1 MYNQIIEVA
10 KKVSPLKILLPLLGI
25 LLLVSCIYTVDQTE
39 YAVVTTFGKPNEH
52 PISSGL
58 KFKMPYPIQSVKKL
72 SKETFSTAFG
82 YSVKVTGEEVFNE
95 EETKM
100 ITGDENIIMVDLE
113 VQWKIADPVA
123 YLYNTSN
130 PRSILLN
137 ATSSALRSVVGSS
150 MVDDVLTD
158 GRTKITSDIRENLT
172 NAVNEYNLG
181 ISIVNV
187 NLQDVDLPTAEV
199 DQAFKAVTDAREE
212 RITTINLAQKYRN
225 ERENE
230 VMGERDALLSKAEAT
245 KVAIVEKAKGDTAKF
260 EAIFSEY
267 EKNKGITRQ
276 RLIIETLEQTLKDAK
291 LYITD
296 GSDGILKH
304 LPLEAFKGGN

>member
-1 MYNQIIEVA
+1 VQNQLLEKI
-10 KKVSPLKILLPLLGI
+10 KKASVLKIVLAILVVI
-25 LLLVSCIYTVDQTE
+25 LLSNCVYTVDQTE
-39 YAVVTTFGKPNEH
+39 YAIVTTFGKPNIQ
-52 PISSGL
+52 PITSGL
-58 KFKMPYPIQSVKKL
+58 KFKLPYPIQSVKKL
-72 SKETFSTAFG
+72 SKETFSTTFG
-82 YSVKVTGEEVFNE
+82 YSVKVGGEEVFNE

-123 YLYNTSN
+123 YLFNTSN
-130 PRSILLN
+130 PRVILLN

-158 GRTKITSDIRENLT
+158 GRTKITNDIRENLT
-172 NAVNEYNLG
+172 NAVDDYKLG
-181 ISIVNV
+181 VSIVNV
-187 NLQDVDLPTAEV
+187 NLQDVDLPTLEV

-230 VMGERDALLSKAEAT
+230 VMGEKDALLSKAEAT
-245 KVAIVEKAKGDTAKF
+245 KVAIVERAKGDTAKF

-267 EKNKGITRQ
+267 ENNKNVTRQ
-276 RLIIETLEQTLKDAK
+276 RLVIEALEEALKDAK
-291 LYITD
+291 LYITGGTD
-296 GSDGILKH
+296 GVLKH
-304 LPLEAFKGGN
+304 LPLEAFKGGE

>member
-1 MYNQIIEVA
+1 
-10 KKVSPLKILLPLLGI
+10 LLSNC
-25 LLLVSCIYTVDQTE
+25 VYTVDQTE
-39 YAVVTTFGKPNEH
+39 YAIVTTFGKPNTQ
-52 PISSGL
+52 PITSGL
-58 KFKMPYPIQSVKKL
+58 KFKLPYPIQSVKKL
-72 SKETFSTAFG
+72 SKETFSTTFG
-82 YSVKVTGEEVFNE
+82 YSTNLSGEEIFNE

-123 YLYNTSN
+123 YLFNTSN
-130 PRSILLN
+130 PRVILLN

-158 GRTKITSDIRENLT
+158 GRTKITNDIRENLT
-172 NAVNEYNLG
+172 NAVSNYNLG
-181 ISIVNV
+181 VSIVNV
-187 NLQDVDLPTAEV
+187 NLQDVDLPTIEV

-230 VMGERDALLSKAEAT
+230 VMGEKDALLSKAEAT
-245 KVAIVEKAKGDTAKF
+245 KVAIVERAKGDTAKF

-267 EKNKGITRQ
+267 ENNKNVTKQ
-276 RLIIETLEQTLKDAK
+276 RLIIEALEQTLKDAK

-296 GSDGILKH
+296 GSDGVLKH
-304 LPLEAFKGGN
+304 LPLEAFKGGA